1 MRKNRKPIKATNAIE
16 PATSSVK
23 WGKRTKRYPGVA
35 GKGGNT
41 TNYEIP
47 AWMFDRELEELEN
60 GGALDA

>member
-35 GKGGNT
+35 GKGGDT
-41 TNYEIP
+41 TNFEIP
-47 AWMFDRELEELEN
+47 AWMFERELLDYKE
-60 GGALDA
+60 GVLDA